1 MENTP
6 QQPEAEIY
14 YNKKKLYFS
23 NFSHKKNLFFKIVSD
38 MWKRKG
44 QICYYY

>member
-14 YNKKKLYFS
+14 YNKNKIYFL
-23 NFSHKKNLFFKIVSD
+23 NFSHKKDLFF
-38 MWKRKG
+38 
-44 QICYYY
+44 